1 MNTQHINTRFLFRLS
16 FISKLFYYHFYI
28 GFFLFPGCNTYK
40 FTYFPRQS
48 WLLRKVWKLK
58 INWVCTLS
66 LITCT
71 TLPKK
76 CSSSFSCRMG
86 RQTTSTGT
94 NSVGGQSP

>member
-28 GFFLFPGCNTYK
+28 GFFLFPRCNTYK